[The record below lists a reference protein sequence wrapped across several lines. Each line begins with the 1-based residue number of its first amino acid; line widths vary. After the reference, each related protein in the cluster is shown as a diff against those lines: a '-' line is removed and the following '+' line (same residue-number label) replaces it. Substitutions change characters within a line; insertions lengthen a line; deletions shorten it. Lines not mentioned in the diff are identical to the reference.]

1 MKNTLEQVIDF
12 IHEIDKLKLIKRK
25 TRLFGSDQ
33 HENVA
38 EHSWHLAVMALVLA
52 DKSNEP
58 VDLFKV
64 IKMLL
69 IHDIVEIDAGDTFLF
84 DSQKDHDNTD
94 EEMVAA
100 KRIFGLLPKEIA
112 DDLISI
118 WQEFEAAETAE
129 AKFAKAIDRFEPMLQ
144 NASNQ
149 GGTWREFDVPYDVIM
164 KKSGIMKNGSEE
176 LWDYAEGLVNE
187 SQAKG
192 EIGN

>member
-1 MKNTLEQVIDF
+1 MKTQLEQEIDF

-25 TRLFGSDQ
+25 TRLFGSPQ

-38 EHSWHLAVMALVLA
+38 EHSWHLAVMAMVLA
-52 DKSNEP
+52 DKSNEDI
-58 VDLFKV
+58 DLFKV

-84 DSQKDHDNTD
+84 DTQKDHVNTD
-94 EEMVAA
+94 EEMLAA
-100 KRIFGLLPKEIA
+100 NRIFGLLPKEKA
-112 DDLISI
+112 EELMAI
-118 WQEFEAAETAE
+118 WEEFESAESAE

-149 GGTWREFDVPYDVIM
+149 GGTWREFAVPYDVIM
-164 KKSGIMKNGSEE
+164 KKSGIIANGSEE
-176 LWDYAEGLVNE
+176 LWDYAEGLVQD

-192 EIGN
+192 EIGD